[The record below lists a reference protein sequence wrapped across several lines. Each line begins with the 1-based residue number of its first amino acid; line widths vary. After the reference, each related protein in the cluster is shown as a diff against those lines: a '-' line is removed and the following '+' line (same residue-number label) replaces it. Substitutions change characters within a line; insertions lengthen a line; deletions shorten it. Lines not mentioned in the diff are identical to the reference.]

1 MTSFDDFVKKQ
12 NEKAKPVPAF
22 NPQERID
29 TFKKHVEEFYNSV
42 CNEWLKDNIEKGLIK
57 TSRQTIRIHEESL
70 GFYEIDALNITIG
83 DIVVNLRP
91 IGTILIGTRG
101 RIDISYRSRS
111 GMFVLTGENIES
123 PRAHIAIRVNGEM
136 PPKQKDPG
144 REVWKFVDRRGM
156 MSYVSLNAEVFQ
168 EIIMELING

>member
-12 NEKAKPVPAF
+12 NEKTKPVPAF

-29 TFKKHVEEFYNSV
+29 TFKKHVNEFYNLV
-42 CNEWLKDNIEKGLIK
+42 CNDWLKDNIQKGLIETK
-57 TSRQTIRIHEESL
+57 HRQIQIYEESL
-70 GFYEIDALNITIG
+70 GNYEIDSLDIHIG
-83 DIVVNLRP
+83 NVVINFRP

-101 RIDISYRSRS
+101 RIDMNYRSRS
-111 GMFVLTGENIES
+111 RMFVLTGENIKS
-123 PRAHIAIRVNGEM
+123 PSAHIVISVNGEK
-136 PPKQKDPG
+136 PRKQKDSG

-168 EIIMELING
+168 EIIMGLING

>member
-1 MTSFDDFVKKQ
+1 MTSFDDFVKEQ
-12 NEKAKPVPAF
+12 NKKAKPKKGF

-29 TFKKHVEEFYNSV
+29 IFKKNVDEFYNLV
-42 CNEWLKDNIEKGLIK
+42 CNEWLKDNIEKDLIK
-57 TSRQTIRIHEESL
+57 VNRQPVRIYEESL
-70 GFYEIDALNITIG
+70 GLYEIDGMNITIG
-83 DIVVNLRP
+83 DIVINLRP

-123 PRAHIAIRVNGEM
+123 PSAHIEISVNGE
-136 PPKQKDPG
+136 KTRKRKYPG

-156 MSYVSLNAEVFQ
+156 MSYINLNAEVFQ
-168 EIIMELING
+168 QIIMGLING

>member
-12 NEKAKPVPAF
+12 NEKAKPIPAF

-29 TFKKHVEEFYNSV
+29 MFKKHVEEFYDLV
-42 CNEWLKDNIEKGLIK
+42 CKEWLKENIEKGLIVTK
-57 TSRQTIRIHEESL
+57 RHPIRVYEESL
-70 GFYEIDALNITIG
+70 GIYDIDALVINIG
-83 DIVVNLRP
+83 NIVINLRP

-111 GMFVLTGENIES
+111 GMFVLTGENIDS
-123 PRAHIAIRVNGEM
+123 PSAQIVISVNGEK

-156 MSYVSLNAEVFQ
+156 MNYVSLNAEVFQ
-168 EIIMELING
+168 QIIMELING